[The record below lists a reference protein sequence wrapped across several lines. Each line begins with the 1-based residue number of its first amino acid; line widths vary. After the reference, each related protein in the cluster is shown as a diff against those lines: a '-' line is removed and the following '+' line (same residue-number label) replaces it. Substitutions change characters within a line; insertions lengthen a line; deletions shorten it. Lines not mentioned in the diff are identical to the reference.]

1 MLRKKSVFEIAQ
13 GYFFMIVACFAY
25 AASTSLFL
33 APNGIVAGGLSGLS
47 VLIHLFYEKV
57 PVGLMTFLLNIPVML
72 LAVKFFGWQF
82 VLKSLLTLAVLSG
95 MTDLLAYV
103 PPITED
109 KILASL
115 YGGVCQG
122 VGIGLFVR
130 YEFSSGGTELLGRMI
145 SQWIKGLK
153 IPLCVGILDGIV
165 VISGAIFTKD
175 PNNMLYALIVI
186 FVSTKVSEVI
196 LTGLEKSK
204 LCIVITDKGEELS
217 DMLIHSSP
225 RGVTLLEGTGM
236 YTKKQHNVL
245 LTCVKNRQL
254 TELKQIVKK
263 VDENAFIIIN
273 ESVEVRG
280 KGFRQLEK

>member
-1 MLRKKSVFEIAQ
+1 MIRKKSVFEIAQ
-13 GYFFMIVACFAY
+13 GYFFMIIACLAY
-25 AASTSLFL
+25 GASTSLFL
-33 APNGIVAGGLSGLS
+33 APNGIIAGGLSGLS
-47 VLIHLFYEKV
+47 VLIHLFYEKI
-57 PVGLMTFLLNIPVML
+57 PVGLMTFLLNVPVMI
-72 LAVKFFGWQF
+72 LAVKFCGWKF

-95 MTDLLAYV
+95 TIDLLAYV
-103 PPITED
+103 PPITDD

-122 VGIGLFVR
+122 IGIGLFVR

-153 IPLCVGILDGIV
+153 IPLCVGILDGIIV
-165 VISGAIFTKD
+165 GLGAIFTKD

-217 DMLIHSSP
+217 DALIHSSP
-225 RGVTLLEGTGM
+225 RGVTLLDGTGM
-236 YTKKQHNVL
+236 YTKKQHNVV

-254 TELKQIVKK
+254 TELKQIVKR

-280 KGFRQLEK
+280 KGFQQLEK